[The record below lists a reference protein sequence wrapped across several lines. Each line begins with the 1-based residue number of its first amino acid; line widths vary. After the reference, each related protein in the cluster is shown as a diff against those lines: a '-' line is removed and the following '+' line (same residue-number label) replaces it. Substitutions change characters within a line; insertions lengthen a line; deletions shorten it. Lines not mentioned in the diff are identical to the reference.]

1 VKLSSQSNIVLH
13 MKDKEE
19 IKKRLSIELSETKH
33 HEIKLAALHLGMTM
47 KDFVDEAVL
56 EKLVREKL
64 VVLKK

>member
-1 VKLSSQSNIVLH
+1 